1 MNVHNT
7 ERIIRAVLFDF
18 DGTLTVGT
26 ALDFAAIRREIGCP
40 EGVSLLEYIEAL
52 KPPEQR
58 HAAAE
63 KLAFHERQGASRSY
77 PARGALDLLRFL
89 RVRNIPY
96 GILTRNSRESVGT
109 SMANFPEGCL
119 DTFRTVICR
128 DDEYEVKPSSAGVLR
143 AAEVFDVA
151 PDEIVVIGDYL
162 YDVQAGNNAGA
173 LTVFLDAGENSSIS
187 RKSEAYKQ
195 AVEEA
200 DCTVNNLDQFREYI
214 DMFLPLLPGKLPNRL
229 LEQIFAEIKI
239 EDPSVIVAPG
249 VGEDTA
255 AVRLNCV
262 EAAGTRARAENSTVL
277 VLKSDPVT
285 FVGKGLGRHAVIVNA
300 NDVATSGAVPRWYL
314 MDLLLPPGTTGNNV
328 RKIILETKAAATE
341 AGITLCG
348 GHTEVTG
355 AVNRAVLSGTLIG
368 TVPENGLLRK
378 RNMMEGDVLL
388 MTKTAGC
395 EGTGIIAGEFSDL
408 LRKRGVEET
417 DIDEGRSFA
426 DKISI
431 IEEAEIAA
439 GSGHVTAMHD
449 VTEGGIATAIEELSA
464 AGGNVLHVDPERI
477 AVSSVTA
484 RICKALDLDP
494 FGLIGSGCLL
504 LTCSP
509 AGVEL
514 LESEFREAGIDSSRI
529 GSVGK
534 EGAGI
539 EAPAEW
545 PRFETDEL
553 TKLY

>member
-26 ALDFAAIRREIGCP
+26 ALDFTAIRREIGCP

-52 KPPEQR
+52 EVPEQR

-77 PARGALDLLRFL
+77 PAGGALDLLRFL
-89 RVRNIPY
+89 RIRNIPY
-96 GILTRNSRESVGT
+96 GILTRNSRESVST
-109 SMANFPEGCL
+109 SMANFPKGCL

-187 RKSEAYKQ
+187 RKSEAYKL

-200 DCTVNNLDQFREYI
+200 DYTVNNLDQFREYI

-229 LEQIFAEIKI
+229 LEQIFAEIEI

-255 AVRLNCV
+255 AVRLS
-262 EAAGTRARAENSTVL
+262 GGPDVL

-285 FVGKGLGRHAVIVNA
+285 FVGEGLGRYAVIVNA
-300 NDVATSGAVPRWYL
+300 NDVATAGAVPRWYL
-314 MDLLLPPGTTGNNV
+314 MDLLLPPGTTGNTV
-328 RKIILETKAAATE
+328 RKIILETAEAVTE

-355 AVNRAVLSGTLIG
+355 AVTRAVLSGALIG
-368 TVPENGLLRK
+368 TVPESGLIRK
-378 RNMMEGDVLL
+378 RNMREGDMLL

-395 EGTGIIAGEFSDL
+395 EGTGIIASEFAGL
-408 LRKRGVEET
+408 LREKGIAESDVES
-417 DIDEGRSFA
+417 GREFTE
-426 DKISI
+426 KISI
-431 IEEAEIAA
+431 LSEAKI
-439 GSGHVTAMHD
+439 GVGTGHVTAMHD
-449 VTEGGIATAIEELSA
+449 VTEGGIAAAIEELSA
-464 AGGNVLHVDPERI
+464 AGGNVLHVDIDAI
-477 AVSSVTA
+477 AVSPVTA

-509 AGVEL
+509 AGVEVF
-514 LESEFREAGIDSSRI
+514 ESELEAAGIESARI
-529 GSVGK
+529 GRVGK
-534 EGAGI
+534 EGTGI
-539 EAPAEW
+539 DASSGGTPAEW